1 MRFYVIIHTKNGD
14 LEQRMESDCY
24 SDLEV
29 VLKVALSHTPYSVYS
44 ALPKSYKTL
53 VAQSNGGNNE

>member
-24 SDLEV
+24 SDLDKW
-29 VLKVALSHTPYSVYS
+29 LKKVFPYMPYSVYS

-53 VAQSNGGNNE
+53 VAQSNGGNDE